1 MKKILMIES
10 SPRKEASFS
19 RKLTQAIG
27 DKLKEK
33 YPGASIN
40 IRDLASHPSPH
51 LEESHLAAYFA
62 PPEKQSAAD
71 LLAIQHSQ
79 ELITEI
85 LEADVII
92 IGTPVYNFSIPSVLK
107 AWFDHLARAGKT
119 FKYTANGPEGL
130 VKGKKIYLAIAS
142 GAIFSEGEMKSYDF
156 VEPYLRVVLG
166 FLGMTDVTT
175 IRVEGVA
182 IPGLK
187 ETALERAVASIAI

>member
-1 MKKILMIES
+1 
-10 SPRKEASFS
+10 
-19 RKLTQAIG
+19 
-27 DKLKEK
+27 
-33 YPGASIN
+33 
-40 IRDLASHPSPH
+40 
-51 LEESHLAAYFA
+51 
-62 PPEKQSAAD
+62 
-71 LLAIQHSQ
+71 
-79 ELITEI
+79 
-85 LEADVII
+85 
-92 IGTPVYNFSIPSVLK
+92 VYNFSIPSVLK